1 MKDLIFSATKIS
13 LVSLVLGLIYMSINE
28 IPINETYSKTLEY
41 VIIFYFG
48 QKVNRPIV

>member
-13 LVSLVLGLIYMSINE
+13 LVTLVLGLIYMSIKE
-28 IPINETYSKTLEY
+28 IPVNDTYAKTLEY

-48 QKVNRPIV
+48 QKVNQPQV